1 MGRPVPR
8 GGGTKKP
15 GNPGGRLSGT
25 AVSRVNSR
33 NARAPGNAL
42 HSGTTRDLK
51 DSGTVRA
58 SQGRP
63 SEERL
68 GERRAVFDINQN

>member
-1 MGRPVPR
+1 MGHPVPR

-15 GNPGGRLSGT
+15 GNPGGPPSGT
-25 AVSRVNSR
+25 PVSRVNSR
-33 NARAPGNAL
+33 NARALGNAL
-42 HSGTTRDLK
+42 RSRATRDLK
-51 DSGTVRA
+51 DSGTAHA
-58 SQGRP
+58 SQGHP